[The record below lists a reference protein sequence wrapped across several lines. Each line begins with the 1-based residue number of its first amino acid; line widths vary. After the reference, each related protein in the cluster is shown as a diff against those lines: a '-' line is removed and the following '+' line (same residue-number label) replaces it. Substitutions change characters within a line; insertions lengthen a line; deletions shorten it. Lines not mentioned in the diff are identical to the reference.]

1 MGILF
6 EQEWFVNLLGVL
18 ATAIGAGLSTLIG
31 LWFKRLAD
39 NVKAKTKNE
48 KVSEVLHR
56 VRNLVQDAVLT
67 VQQTFTE
74 QLKKDGKFDK
84 EQQKIALQ
92 KAIDIILANLTEEAK
107 DILNEIYGDIYKWLE
122 VQVESIIALLK

>member
-6 EQEWFVNLLGVL
+6 EQEWFLNLLGVL
-18 ATAIGAGLSTLIG
+18 VTAVGAGLSTLIG

-48 KVSEVLHR
+48 KVNEVLHR

-92 KAIDIILANLTEEAK
+92 KAIDIILANLTKEAK
-107 DILNEIYGDIYKWLE
+107 DILNEIYGDVYKWLE
-122 VQVESIIALLK
+122 VQVESIIALRK

>member
-6 EQEWFVNLLGVL
+6 EQEWFVNLLGIL

-39 NVKAKTKNE
+39 NVKAKTDNE

-56 VRNLVQDAVLT
+56 ALNLVQDAVLT

-92 KAIDIILANLTEEAK
+92 KAMDIILANLTEEAK

-122 VQVESIIALLK
+122 VQVESTIASLK

>member
-1 MGILF
+1 MGNLF
-6 EQEWFVNLLGVL
+6 EQLLLTVL
-18 ATAIGAGLSTLIG
+18 TAVVSGLSTLIG

-48 KVSEVLHR
+48 KVNEVLYR
-56 VRNLVQDAVLT
+56 VRNLVKDAVLT

-84 EQQKIALQ
+84 EQQKIAFQ

-122 VQVESIIALLK
+122 VQIESIIALWK

>member
-1 MGILF
+1 MINLF

-48 KVSEVLHR
+48 KVNEVLYR

-122 VQVESIIALLK
+122 VQVESIIALRK

>member
-1 MGILF
+1 M
-6 EQEWFVNLLGVL
+6 ENLLEQLLLTVI
-18 ATAIGAGLSTLIG
+18 TAVGAGLSTLIG

-48 KVSEVLHR
+48 KVNEVLYR
-56 VRNLVQDAVLT
+56 VRNLVKDAVLT

-84 EQQKIALQ
+84 EQQKIAFQ

-122 VQVESIIALLK
+122 VQIESIIALWK

>member
-1 MGILF
+1 MINLF

-18 ATAIGAGLSTLIG
+18 ATAVGAGLSTLIG

-48 KVSEVLHR
+48 KVNEVLHR

-122 VQVESIIALLK
+122 VQIEATIASWK

>member
-6 EQEWFVNLLGVL
+6 EQEWFVNLLGAL
-18 ATAIGAGLSTLIG
+18 LTAIGAGLSTLIG

-107 DILNEIYGDIYKWLE
+107 DILNEIYGDVYKWLE
-122 VQVESIIALLK
+122 VQVESIIALRK

>member
-6 EQEWFVNLLGVL
+6 EQEWFVNLLGAL
-18 ATAIGAGLSTLIG
+18 LTAIGAGLSTLIG

-84 EQQKIALQ
+84 EQQKIAFQ

-122 VQVESIIALLK
+122 VQVESTIALWK

>member
-6 EQEWFVNLLGVL
+6 EQEWFVNLLGAL
-18 ATAIGAGLSTLIG
+18 LTAIGAGLSTLIG

-48 KVSEVLHR
+48 KVNEVLHR

-122 VQVESIIALLK
+122 VQIEATIALWK

>member
-1 MGILF
+1 MINLF
-6 EQEWFVNLLGVL
+6 EQDWFLNLLGVL
-18 ATAIGAGLSTLIG
+18 GTAIGAGLSTLIG

-48 KVSEVLHR
+48 KVNEVLHR

-122 VQVESIIALLK
+122 VQVESTIALWK

>member
-6 EQEWFVNLLGVL
+6 EQEWFVNLLSVL
-18 ATAIGAGLSTLIG
+18 VAAVGAGLSTLIG
-31 LWFKRLAD
+31 LLFKRLAD

-48 KVSEVLHR
+48 KVNEVLYR

-84 EQQKIALQ
+84 EQQKIAFQ

-107 DILNEIYGDIYKWLE
+107 DILNEIYGDVYKWLE
-122 VQVESIIALLK
+122 VQVESIIALWK

>member
-1 MGILF
+1 MVNLF

-48 KVSEVLHR
+48 KVNEVLYR

-84 EQQKIALQ
+84 EQQKIAFQ

-107 DILNEIYGDIYKWLE
+107 DILNEIYGDVYKWLE
-122 VQVESIIALLK
+122 VQVESIIALWK

>member
-1 MGILF
+1 MINLF
-6 EQEWFVNLLGVL
+6 EQDWFVNLLGVL
-18 ATAIGAGLSTLIG
+18 ATAVGAGLSTLIG

-48 KVSEVLHR
+48 KVNEVLYR

-122 VQVESIIALLK
+122 VQVESIIALRK

>member
-48 KVSEVLHR
+48 KVNEVLHR

-67 VQQTFTE
+67 VQQTFTQ

-122 VQVESIIALLK
+122 VQVESTIALWK

>member
-1 MGILF
+1 MINLF

-18 ATAIGAGLSTLIG
+18 ATAVGAGLSTLIG

-48 KVSEVLHR
+48 KVNEVLHR

-122 VQVESIIALLK
+122 VQVESTIALWK

>member
-1 MGILF
+1 M
-6 EQEWFVNLLGVL
+6 ENLLKQLLLTVL
-18 ATAIGAGLSTLIG
+18 AAVASGLSTLIG

-122 VQVESIIALLK
+122 VQIESIIASLK

>member
-1 MGILF
+1 MINLF

-48 KVSEVLHR
+48 KVNEVLHR

-122 VQVESIIALLK
+122 VQVESIIALRK

>member
-1 MGILF
+1 MINLF

-48 KVSEVLHR
+48 KVNEVLYR

-122 VQVESIIALLK
+122 VQIEATIASWK

>member
-6 EQEWFVNLLGVL
+6 EQEWFVNLLSVL
-18 ATAIGAGLSTLIG
+18 AAAVGAGLSTLIG
-31 LWFKRLAD
+31 LLFKRLAD

-48 KVSEVLHR
+48 KVNEVLYR

-84 EQQKIALQ
+84 EQQKIAFQ

-107 DILNEIYGDIYKWLE
+107 DILNEIYGDVYKWLE
-122 VQVESIIALLK
+122 VQVESIIALWK

>member
-6 EQEWFVNLLGVL
+6 EQEWFVNLLGAL
-18 ATAIGAGLSTLIG
+18 LTAIGAGLSTLIG

-48 KVSEVLHR
+48 KVNEVLHR

-122 VQVESIIALLK
+122 VQIESTIASWK

>member
-48 KVSEVLHR
+48 KVNEVLHR

-67 VQQTFTE
+67 VQQTFTQ

-84 EQQKIALQ
+84 EQQKIAFQ

-122 VQVESIIALLK
+122 VQVESTIALWK